1 MPHLLR
7 LPHTRHSLLHVPG
20 FRPIFPLGKSERL
33 LRLKQGKE
41 TEALFDADVRRLQV
55 GKAQEKVVPH
65 CA

>member
-1 MPHLLR
+1 M
-7 LPHTRHSLLHVPG
+7 
-20 FRPIFPLGKSERL
+20 GKSERL